1 MKIFLVI
8 FCICIAIISWGQQ
21 YNIKNLDMSDG
32 LPSPYVNSVEIDQ
45 NGYVWFA
52 TQNGVAYFEGKTIQ
66 TLTIEKE
73 DVSIDAP
80 YIFCDSRNRIWVGTT
95 TNGVYLISEKE
106 IKNFNTKNGLPND
119 WVNTICEDDDGKI
132 WIGTDLGVVYFDN
145 NQINALSDPENWLDD
160 AVYSISKGKD
170 NSIWISTVK
179 NGLIHYENNQFVR
192 YSNEEIGLEESSIY
206 TINSSEAVIYLG
218 STGEGLFSFDGNS
231 FSKMNIPEIEFAWV
245 AKTIFNDNK
254 LTIITDKGL
263 IIYESSENYDFI
275 TVNNGLV
282 SNDLYSGTYDINNNL
297 WLTSGGYGVS
307 IIRNEDIQSFT
318 TDQGLSSNAIST
330 LYFDE
335 KDFFVGTSG
344 KGINIFEKD
353 KGFNQKIDFPSL
365 INTNVTAIQKIGN
378 QLWVGGENFSEGV
391 LILEKNNEGVWKH
404 IRSLKS
410 VKKTNINTTTSISV
424 NSKNTVFISTY
435 GNGIFIIDDSDTI
448 HLSEFNILPSND
460 VLDLVPFG
468 DNGALVSIY
477 NQGVFHYYGMQL
489 YSFSEK
495 HQLKETNVE
504 TIKVDDV
511 GRIFLGNKT
520 KGLTIV
526 DGDNVKNFTTKDG
539 LLSNSVFSIVFDKD
553 NIVWIGT
560 EKGIN
565 KLIFDKNLNL
575 IKIES
580 ITETNGLISALVI
593 KNGLQLIDNFL
604 WVATNKGLGKI
615 NTTTKSDTRNP
626 SKIVLSDIRLFFEKV
641 DWKTYEN
648 ITTDIFGI
656 PNELILEYNQNHLT
670 FSFNTL
676 SINTQEY
683 STKLEGWDNDWS
695 PYSPNSEAVYSN
707 LQPGVYTLKV
717 KSRDNYGIESENILE
732 FSVTITPPFWQTWW
746 FRITVLVFIIGML
759 YLLFKLR
766 TAALLKRQEELEAT
780 VEERTREVVEEKKQ
794 VEYQKHLVDEKN
806 QEISDSINYA
816 ERIQRAMLA
825 NHKLLDEYFNEY
837 FVFFQPKDVVSGD
850 FYWASKLTNGDLAIV
865 NADSTGHGVPGAIMS
880 MLNMNSLKE
889 AVVGKEISE
898 PHDILTY
905 TRKVIKETL
914 MNDGSAEGGKDGM
927 DCSLLCFSKNSPT
940 IKFAAANN
948 PVWVVRTLENN
959 EKEFIEFKPDKM
971 PVGKHDRDHEPFNLQ
986 EFEYQKGDVIYTLT
1000 DGMPDQFGGPKG
1012 KKYMYKKLKTFLSEI
1027 SELPMEAQ
1035 KEKIHAEFMDWMQS
1049 EEQVDDVCIIGVRV

>member
-21 YNIKNLDMSDG
+21 YNIKNLDMNDG
-32 LPSPYVNSVEIDQ
+32 LPAAIVNAVAIDQ
-45 NGYVWFA
+45 DGYIWFA
-52 TQNGVAYFEGKTIQ
+52 TQNGVCYYDGSKMNTVEVDKNIKGIDFN
-66 TLTIEKE
+66 
-73 DVSIDAP
+73 SIYA
-80 YIFCDSRNRIWVGTT
+80 DSKNAVWVGTT
-95 TNGVYLISEKE
+95 NYGVYKIEGTTTTNYSTHNGLPNEYVNGIFEDNENKIWVSTDGGIVFYDGTNFNSFIDPENLLEKTIYYATQSDDGALWFGVVNFGLIHYQNKKFSYFSEKE
-106 IKNFNTKNGLPND
+106 IGIENASIF
-119 WVNTICEDDDGKI
+119 TITSEQNKTY
-132 WIGTDLGVVYFDN
+132 IGTDGD
-145 NQINALSDPENWLDD
+145 
-160 AVYSISKGKD
+160 
-170 NSIWISTVK
+170 
-179 NGLIHYENNQFVR
+179 
-192 YSNEEIGLEESSIY
+192 
-206 TINSSEAVIYLG
+206 
-218 STGEGLFSFDGNS
+218 GLFYYDGEV
-231 FSKMNIPEIEFAWV
+231 FSKIKIPEIEYSWV
-245 AKTIFNDNK
+245 SKTIIK
-254 LTIITDKGL
+254 
-263 IIYESSENYDFI
+263 ENYIVIICDQGLVFYYNDEKYEI
-275 TVNNGLV
+275 ISESNGLL
-282 SNDLYSGTYDINNNL
+282 SNDLYNGVFDLNDNL
-297 WLTSGGYGVS
+297 WLSNGNGVS
-307 IIRNEDIQSFT
+307 VLRNEDIQSFIT
-318 TDQGLSSNAIST
+318 EDGLNSDNISSIYYDGE
-330 LYFDE
+330 LIYL
-335 KDFFVGTSG
+335 GTSS
-344 KGINIFEKD
+344 KGVNILNQKKLTFESINIE
-353 KGFNQKIDFPSL
+353 SL
-365 INTNVTAIQKIGN
+365 INTNITAFHKSENKLWIGGA
-378 QLWVGGENFSEGV
+378 VFSEGILV
-391 LILEKNNEGVWKH
+391 LEKDEENKWKQKSIKTINEKPIITTTGIKKDLNGDLWIATFGSGLFKISSTDTLHLSVDNILSSDKILDLYLDQNNNAWISLYNDGVYLYDGKELTS
-404 IRSLKS
+404 INEKY
-410 VKKTNINTTTSISV
+410 NINEINTEVV
-424 NSKNTVFISTY
+424 NGEKN
-435 GNGIFIIDDSDTI
+435 G
-448 HLSEFNILPSND
+448 
-460 VLDLVPFG
+460 
-468 DNGALVSIY
+468 
-477 NQGVFHYYGMQL
+477 
-489 YSFSEK
+489 
-495 HQLKETNVE
+495 
-504 TIKVDDV
+504 KVY
-511 GRIFLGNKT
+511 FGNKSS
-520 KGLTIV
+520 GLTILYN
-526 DGDNVKNFTTKDG
+526 GKTKTFTTKDG
-539 LLSNSVFSIVFDKD
+539 LLSNSITAIVFDD
-553 NIVWIGT
+553 LNNIWIGT

-565 KLIFDKNLNL
+565 KIKIDENFNL
-575 IKIES
+575 ISLES
-580 ITETNGLISALVI
+580 ITETNGLISNQIV
-593 KNGLQLIDNFL
+593 KNGLKIIDNYL
-604 WVATNKGLGKI
+604 WAATNKGLAKVNLI
-615 NTTTKSDTRNP
+615 PKTNTRNP
-626 SKIVLSDIRLFFEKV
+626 SKIVLNDIRLFFEKV
-641 DWKTYEN
+641 NWNKYEKFKL
-648 ITTDIFGI
+648 DRFGV
-656 PNELILEYNQNHLT
+656 PKELILEYNQNHLT

-766 TAALLKRQEELEAT
+766 TAALLKRQQELEAT

-825 NHKLLDEYFNEY
+825 NHKLLDEFFNEY

-850 FYWASKLTNGDLAIV
+850 FYWASKLANGDLAIV

-948 PVWVVRTLENN
+948 PVWVVRTSENN

-1012 KKYMYKKLKTFLSEI
+1012 KKYMYKKLKTFLTEI
-1027 SELPMEAQ
+1027 SELPMEEQ
-1035 KEKIHAEFMDWMQS
+1035 KEKIHAEFMNWMQS